1 MVCDIYEKYQI
12 PLPNEIGYL
21 LGPIME
27 YCHDNNL
34 PPLTSLIVNKK
45 YGIPGKG
52 LVTCDIS
59 NQDEL
64 RKIYKRVFAYKWEK
78 IQNPFARYDLKNL
91 GKKRSVRLQR
101 KKYK

>member
-64 RKIYKRVFAYKWEK
+64 RKIYKRVSPSK
-78 IQNPFARYDLKNL
+78 IL
-91 GKKRSVRLQR
+91 SSS
-101 KKYK
+101 